1 MANLRKYAQE
11 TSPVAD
17 CENMHTAKIILSTE
31 YFVFTPQSRRL
42 SARRRD
48 TRRLAKT
55 TPAPKKRGWGGES
68 KPTTTK
74 EPPARAL
81 ESEDDDDDY
90 TEDETVERL
99 PSAKIEI
106 W

>member
-1 MANLRKYAQE
+1 M
-11 TSPVAD
+11 
-17 CENMHTAKIILSTE
+17 
-31 YFVFTPQSRRL
+31 
-42 SARRRD
+42 
-48 TRRLAKT
+48 
-55 TPAPKKRGWGGES
+55 APKKRGWGGES

-81 ESEDDDDDY
+81 ESEDDDDY

-99 PSAKIEI
+99 RRAKIEI

>member
-1 MANLRKYAQE
+1 M
-11 TSPVAD
+11 
-17 CENMHTAKIILSTE
+17 
-31 YFVFTPQSRRL
+31 
-42 SARRRD
+42 
-48 TRRLAKT
+48 
-55 TPAPKKRGWGGES
+55 APKKRGWGGES

-81 ESEDDDDDY
+81 ESEGDDDDY

-99 PSAKIEI
+99 PRAKIEI